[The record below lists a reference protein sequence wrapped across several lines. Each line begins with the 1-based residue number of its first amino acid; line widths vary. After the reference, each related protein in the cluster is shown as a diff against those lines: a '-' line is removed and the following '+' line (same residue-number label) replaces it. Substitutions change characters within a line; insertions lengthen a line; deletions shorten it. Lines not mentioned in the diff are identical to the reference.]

1 MLQTMASFF
10 MAFMCS
16 WLMTSTL
23 PVAVTKMSPTGAAS
37 SMVTTRKPS
46 IAACRAQIGS
56 ISVTNTVAPMP
67 RRAWAQPLPT
77 SP

>member
-1 MLQTMASFF
+1 
-10 MAFMCS
+10 MCS
-16 WLMTSTL
+16 MPMTRAL

-46 IAACRAQIGS
+46 IAAWSAQMGS
-56 ISVTNTVAPMP
+56 ISVTQTIAPSE
-67 RRAWAQPLPT
+67 RRACAQPLPT